1 MLWSSLL
8 SCACADLFL
17 PLPVFIPL
25 CYSVRERRFLFMRWR
40 TWDVLDVSFSHRLHR
55 RTEFTEVPHRPL
67 KDTDITEPNGV
78 QVAWISLIIFLMLW
92 SSLLSCACAG
102 LFCTLSVFMPLRY
115 SVRERLF
122 LFMSRRT
129 WDALDVSVSH
139 RAHRRTE
146 FTEVAH
152 RALKDTDVT
161 EPNGV

>member
-1 MLWSSLL
+1 
-8 SCACADLFL
+8 
-17 PLPVFIPL
+17 
-25 CYSVRERRFLFMRWR
+25 
-40 TWDVLDVSFSHRLHR
+40 
-55 RTEFTEVPHRPL
+55 
-67 KDTDITEPNGV
+67 
-78 QVAWISLIIFLMLW
+78 MLW

-102 LFCTLSVFMPLRY
+102 LFCTLSVFIPLCY

-161 EPNGV
+161 EPNGVQAA